1 MRMKWSLLTGIRR
14 RLVKCLLFF
23 LSIAIIKEEQSVKG
37 YASSSPFSDT
47 LIAKWGNTALREWAA
62 ADLNCQN
69 NPCSFVAK
77 NILLKMGSKIPSK
90 QTVTHTTA
98 HSEIYSFWSSAVNS
112 QADNQSS
119 IHFCQIFSFDEPMW
133 SVFRCRSLVLQVSA
147 LPVLLQCINL
157 SNQSRSAFQLLY
169 GALTASCAAA
179 VRYYML
185 QFSALELPVTPCAVA
200 AC

>member
-1 MRMKWSLLTGIRR
+1 MLA
-14 RLVKCLLFF
+14 FF
-23 LSIAIIKEEQSVKG
+23 LNIAILKEEQGAKG

-47 LIAKWGNTALREWAA
+47 LIAKWENAALRLWAA

-69 NPCSFVAK
+69 NPCSLVAK

-98 HSEIYSFWSSAVNS
+98 HTEIYSFWSSAVSS
-112 QADNQSS
+112 QANNQSS

-133 SVFRCRSLVLQVSA
+133 YVFRCSGLVLQVSA
-147 LPVLLQCINL
+147 LPVLLQCINP
-157 SNQSRSAFQLLY
+157 SNQSRSTFQLL
-169 GALTASCAAA
+169 LTASCAAA